1 VHASGALTELQQHDS
16 LLVMPSCTW
25 RIAEVQLGHAEV
37 ELNVGE
43 MLIIDR
49 QQARLLKLKEELLGC
64 SVLLERPL
72 RLAVLQ
78 CRVSEPLMRFGQ
90 LQLQPMARQD
100 GNECKSRGR
109 ENDGVASEGQG
120 KGEGNTVRAHAR
132 AKLEMW
138 V

>member
-1 VHASGALTELQQHDS
+1 MVAPMGVQQMGILHFSGKHRF
-16 LLVMPSCTW
+16 V
-25 RIAEVQLGHAEV
+25 IHV
-37 ELNVGE
+37 
-43 MLIIDR
+43 DR
-49 QQARLLKLKEELLGC
+49 T
-64 SVLLERPL
+64 VLLERPL